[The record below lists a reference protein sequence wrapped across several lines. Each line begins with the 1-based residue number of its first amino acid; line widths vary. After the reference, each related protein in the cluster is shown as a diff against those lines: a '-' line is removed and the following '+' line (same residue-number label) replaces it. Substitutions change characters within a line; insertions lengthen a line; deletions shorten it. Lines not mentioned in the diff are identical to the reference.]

1 MIDER
6 KENMSEEIIST
17 KEVNTSLSNY
27 ENSLLAYVGSFGLP
41 TEGILVPIAERK
53 SVIRNFEEV
62 VDLLR
67 QEDINGAVYIS
78 KFITAASSG
87 LFDAALNY
95 LWDETVFQLRK
106 RVAIYDIEY
115 FYDVAVTSDK
125 RKRLSGVED
134 LVKLDDSELIKG
146 AKEIDMISDIGY
158 RHLDY
163 IKYMR
168 NWASAAHPNQ
178 VEITGLKLISWLQT
192 CIKEVINLPNSNI
205 TIEIGRLL
213 KNLKE
218 KSLGDSE
225 IQALTSFVCNLSQEK
240 VNSLSAGLFGT
251 YSRRETEQFVRENI
265 RKVFPIIWDRID
277 EAVKNDFGIKY
288 ARFAVNG
295 DGEEAKYARELLEL
309 VNGQSY
315 LPEQIRTTEL
325 DTVIN
330 QLYEAHNSILNN
342 FYKEPAFAYQLER
355 LVGNNRIPKQLDNK
369 YVYTLVD
376 AFITNGNGVCY
387 DAEPIYIKL
396 IKQFNQEQITIA
408 VFSFMNEHISSMLQ
422 FSLCE
427 KKYRQ
432 LIEIMEEKNTSPAI
446 SEVIELIKNFKGLSN
461 MRKDT
466 MIKQK
471 MASYKTLIK

>member
-1 MIDER
+1 MCGG
-6 KENMSEEIIST
+6 IINAN
-17 KEVNTSLSNY
+17 EVNTSLSSY
-27 ENSLLAYVGSFGLP
+27 EPKLISYVGSFGLP
-41 TEGILVPIAERK
+41 TEGILVPIDKRK
-53 SVIRNFEEV
+53 QVIKNFEDV
-62 VDLLR
+62 IALLK
-67 QEDINGAVYIS
+67 QEDVSEAAYIS
-78 KFITAASSG
+78 KFIVAASSG

-115 FYDVAVTSDK
+115 FYDVAVSSDK

-134 LVKLDDSELIKG
+134 LYKLDDGELIKG

-178 VEITGLKLISWLQT
+178 VELTGLQLISWLET
-192 CIKEVINLPNSNI
+192 CIKEVINLPNSNV

-218 KSLGDSE
+218 KILGSSE
-225 IQALTSFVCNLSQEK
+225 IQALTSFVCNLSQER
-240 VNSLSAGLFGT
+240 VNSLSAGLFGI
-251 YSRRETEQFVRENI
+251 YSRKETEQFVRENI
-265 RKVFPIIWDRID
+265 KQVFPIIWDRID
-277 EAVKNDFGIKY
+277 EEIKNDFGIKY

-330 QLYEAHNSILNN
+330 QLYEAHNSFLNN
-342 FYKEPAFAYQLER
+342 FYKEPTFAYQLER
-355 LVGNNRIPKQLDNK
+355 LVGKNRIPSQLDNK

-376 AFITNGNGVCY
+376 SFITNGNGVCY
-387 DAEPIYIKL
+387 DADPIYKRL
-396 IKQFNQEQITIA
+396 ISQFDQKQITIA
-408 VFSFMNEHISSMLQ
+408 AFLFMNEHISSMLQ
-422 FSLCE
+422 FPLCE
-427 KKYRQ
+427 RKFREMVDILKP
-432 LIEIMEEKNTSPAI
+432 KNTSPAVI
-446 SEVIELIKNFKGLSN
+446 EVINLIDNFKGLGN

-471 MASYKTLIK
+471 IASYKMLIK